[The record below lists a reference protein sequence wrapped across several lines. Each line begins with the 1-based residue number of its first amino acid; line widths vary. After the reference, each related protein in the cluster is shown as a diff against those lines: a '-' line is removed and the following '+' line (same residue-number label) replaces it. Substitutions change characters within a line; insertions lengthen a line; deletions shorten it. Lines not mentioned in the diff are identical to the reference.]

1 MALANMYKDLE
12 NENKKLRE
20 ELLSKNEYINELEDE
35 IVYKTLFDI
44 RENR

>member
-20 ELLSKNEYINELEDE
+20 ELLSKNEYINELEEE